1 MTREEVEIFEKKEL
15 IRELFSDVYVPE
27 LQYFDLDSN
36 KLLDEKIAV
45 LTALKDGK
53 QIKDIPDF
61 YRVLELLPEEGQIW
75 D

>member
-1 MTREEVEIFEKKEL
+1 MTRDEIEIFEKKEL

-45 LTALKDGK
+45 LTALKEGK
-53 QIKDIPDF
+53 QIKDTPDF
-61 YRVLELLPEEGQIW
+61 YKVLELLPEEGQIW

>member
-1 MTREEVEIFEKKEL
+1 MEFIKKKML
-15 IRELFSDVYVPE
+15 IIDLIIALEPPFDKFFDIASD
-27 LQYFDLDSN
+27 

-45 LTALKDGK
+45 LTALKGGK

-61 YRVLELLPEEGQIW
+61 YKVLELLPEEGTHW

>member
-45 LTALKDGK
+45 LTALKEGK

-61 YRVLELLPEEGQIW
+61 YGVLELLPEEGQIW